1 MAENKA
7 IVIAPGDVDNIIR
20 EYHEKRAAVA
30 QIAVELSGVNNIDTL
45 VLLRIMGK
53 KEPDVSDIAQ
63 AAELMLDGQTIT
75 FKDGSEVL
83 FSVAYNRGKGN
94 ALHLMF
100 SDKAYLYDILQETV
114 YALMLKKLTPHLE
127 GSN

>member
-1 MAENKA
+1 MTNQKITITPADIEH
-7 IVIAPGDVDNIIR
+7 IVQDYR
-20 EYHEKRAAVA
+20 EQRNAVA
-30 QIAVELSGVNNIDTL
+30 QISVELSGVNNLDTL
-45 VLLRIMGK
+45 LLLRIMSK
-53 KEPDVSDIAQ
+53 KEPDIDDIAH

-75 FKDGSEVL
+75 FMKGSETI
-83 FSVAYNRGKGN
+83 FSLAYNRGSGN

-100 SDKAYLYDILQETV
+100 SDHASLYDILQQTV

>member
-1 MAENKA
+1 MANQKITITPADVEH
-7 IVIAPGDVDNIIR
+7 IVQDYR
-20 EYHEKRAAVA
+20 EQRNAAA
-30 QIAVELSGVNNIDTL
+30 QISVELSGVNNLDTL
-45 VLLRIMGK
+45 LLLRIMSK
-53 KEPDVSDIAQ
+53 KEPDIEDIAR

-75 FKDGSEVL
+75 FKKGSETV
-83 FSVAYNRGKGN
+83 FSLAYNRGSGN

-100 SDKAYLYDILQETV
+100 SDHASLYDILQQTV

>member
-1 MAENKA
+1 MANQNITITPA
-7 IVIAPGDVDNIIR
+7 DIDHIVQDYR
-20 EYHEKRAAVA
+20 EQRNAAA
-30 QIAVELSGVNNIDTL
+30 QISVELSGVNNLDTL
-45 VLLRIMGK
+45 LLLRIMSK
-53 KEPDVSDIAQ
+53 KEPDIEDIAR

-75 FKDGSEVL
+75 FKKGSETV
-83 FSVAYNRGKGN
+83 FSLAYNRGSGN

-100 SDKAYLYDILQETV
+100 SDHASLYDILQQTV